1 MVLWTL
7 PDVAQQVRYILCPH
21 WFLLKGQI
29 LPSRSTVFP
38 VNPQVHLL
46 GRTLEGAELS
56 PSTLF
61 PRALTGVK
69 GTQHPTKGAQILT
82 GLIPGE
88 GVTAEG

>member
-1 MVLWTL
+1 MLWSL
-7 PDVAQQVRYILCPH
+7 PDVIQQVRYILCPDRS
-21 WFLLKGQI
+21 LLKDRI
-29 LPSRSTVFP
+29 LPSRSMVFQM
-38 VNPQVHLL
+38 NSQIRLL

-56 PSTLF
+56 SSTPF

-69 GTQHPTKGAQILT
+69 RTQHLTKGAQILA